1 LRKKDRGWR
10 FELADQRGSYLVPE
24 ALPATEPDGAWSDE
38 DVLRFRYEY
47 ELLPVGLVPQLIV
60 EAHRLLD
67 RERPTCWRLGAV
79 FHHADCKALVR
90 ADRERGRIDIA
101 VWGPD
106 KQRRSALNVVCVHLD
121 GVHASHKELGHAA
134 RVPLPEQPDVTVGYE
149 HLLRLE
155 QSKGSAYL
163 WLPEGA
169 EREYTV
175 PAYANPGLR
184 LRAADAASTRLPLA
198 SHPADALLPISEG
211 RERGVASQC
220 PSKARIFA
228 SASSITSRGARSKL
242 RARRARQSRLLT

>member
-1 LRKKDRGWR
+1 M
-10 FELADQRGSYLVPE
+10 PE
-24 ALPATEPDGAWSDE
+24 ALPTTEPDGAWPDE

-106 KQRRSALNVVCVHLD
+106 RQRRSALNVVCVHLD

-155 QSKGSAYL
+155 QNKGSAYL

-175 PAYANPGLR
+175 AELLDGVRREEDGRGRALLAKRTAPVDQRASETEAA
-184 LRAADAASTRLPLA
+184 RAAGD
-198 SHPADALLPISEG
+198 SEG
-211 RERGVASQC
+211 ASSNSTAVGAQPRWERIAVFVIGVA
-220 PSKARIFA
+220 FV
-228 SASSITSRGARSKL
+228 
-242 RARRARQSRLLT
+242 LLLLGIALFVPHPTTFQLLVFRVVLA